1 MLLLQPTPKEFL
13 RCRLTPDMEH
23 KLLYIVQNVKKKR
36 KKEREMDSCM
46 FNS

>member
-23 KLLYIVQNVKKKR
+23 KLLYIVQNVKKK
-36 KKEREMDSCM
+36 ERDKIERDGLMYV
-46 FNS
+46 